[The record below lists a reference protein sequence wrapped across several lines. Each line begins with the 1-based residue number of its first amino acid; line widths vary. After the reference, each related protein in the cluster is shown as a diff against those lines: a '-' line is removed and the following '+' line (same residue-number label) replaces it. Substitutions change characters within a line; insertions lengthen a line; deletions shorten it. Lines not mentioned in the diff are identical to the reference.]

1 MLRREEEGITR
12 NTSHKQSSKK
22 EEEEKKVEEVSEKVE
37 PVQEKKEF
45 DFKGVIERYKNK
57 EHIRENLPGELF
69 IYFKQKGD
77 FFEEIKPSVENKQN
91 VEEKN
96 KEIEVIQKE
105 V

>member
-12 NTSHKQSSKK
+12 NAPHKQSSKK
-22 EEEEKKVEEVSEKVE
+22 EEEEKKVEEEVSEKVD

-77 FFEEIKPSVENKQN
+77 FFEEIKPSV
-91 VEEKN
+91 
-96 KEIEVIQKE
+96 
-105 V
+105 